1 MAADKP
7 DSRPERRRE
16 TRMSLRLPVRVQ
28 GHDAQNQPWAEMAAM
43 ENTSHGGAAMR
54 MKRPVVRGQVLSLA
68 LPLPRH
74 FRHYDLSEAFYRV
87 YALVRH
93 VATAAGELRV
103 GVLFLGKSPPK
114 GYEAN
119 PGGLYLLPT
128 DPPPV
133 TKEER
138 RKWPR
143 TAIFVNVRLHWTTP
157 DEQELEEQTIAENV
171 GRGGARVMT
180 SLPVVKGDVVRL
192 EELDGD
198 FQVRAEIRN
207 IYIGPDHIPRLN
219 LRFLD
224 AAAPDRLLG
233 LT

>member
-7 DSRPERRRE
+7 ASRPERRRE
-16 TRMSLRLPVRVQ
+16 TRMSLRLPVRIQ
-28 GHDAQNQPWAEMAAM
+28 GHDAQNQAWEEMAAM

-54 MKRPVVRGQVLSLA
+54 MKRAVVRGQVLLLS
-68 LPLPRH
+68 LPLPKH

-93 VATAAGELRV
+93 IATAAGELRV

-157 DEQELEEQTIAENV
+157 GGQEIEEQTIAENI

-180 SLPVVKGDVVRL
+180 SLTVVKGDVIRL
-192 EELDGD
+192 EEVDGD

-233 LT
+233 GM

>member
-1 MAADKP
+1 MSGDKP
-7 DSRPERRRE
+7 TSKERRGE
-16 TRMSLRLPVRVQ
+16 TRMSIRIPVRVL
-28 GHDAQNQPWAEMAAM
+28 GHDARNQPWEEMAAM
-43 ENTSHGGAAMR
+43 ENTSFGGAAMR
-54 MKRPVVRGQVLSLA
+54 MKRPVARGQVLSLS
-68 LPLPRH
+68 LPLPKH
-74 FRHYDLSEAFYRV
+74 FRRYDLSEAFYRV

-93 VATAAGELRV
+93 ISGPAGEYHV

-133 TKEER
+133 TREER
-138 RKWPR
+138 RKWQR
-143 TAIFVNVRLHWTTP
+143 MAVFVNVRLHWTTP
-157 DEQELEEQTIAENV
+157 AGQTMEEQTIAENI

-180 SLPVVKGDVVRL
+180 SLPVVKGDTVRL
-192 EELDGD
+192 EEIDGD

-207 IYIGPDHIPRLN
+207 IYIGSDHIPRLN

-233 LT
+233 S

>member
-16 TRMSLRLPVRVQ
+16 TRMSLRLPVRIQ
-28 GHDAQNQPWAEMAAM
+28 GHDAQNQAWEEMAAM

-54 MKRPVVRGQVLSLA
+54 MKRAVVRGQVLLLS
-68 LPLPRH
+68 LPLPKH

-93 VATAAGELRV
+93 VAAATGELRV

-157 DEQELEEQTIAENV
+157 GGQEIEEQTIAENI

-180 SLPVVKGDVVRL
+180 SLTVVKGDVIRL
-192 EELDGD
+192 EEVDGD

-207 IYIGPDHIPRLN
+207 IYIGSDHIPRLN

>member
-7 DSRPERRRE
+7 APKAERRRE
-16 TRMSLRLPVRVQ
+16 TRMALRLPVRVQ
-28 GHDAQNQPWAEMAAM
+28 GHDARNQPWEEMAAM
-43 ENTSHGGAAMR
+43 ENTSFGGGAMR
-54 MKRPVVRGQVLSLA
+54 MKRPVVRGQVLSLS
-68 LPLPRH
+68 LPLPKH
-74 FRHYDLSEAFYRV
+74 FRRYDLSEAFYRV

-93 VATAAGELRV
+93 TAADGGEQRV

-157 DEQELEEQTIAENV
+157 GGKEIEEQTIAENI

-180 SLPVVKGDVVRL
+180 SLPVAKGDVLRL
-192 EELDGD
+192 EEVDGD

-207 IYIGPDHIPRLN
+207 VYIGSDHIPRLN

-233 LT
+233 PA

>member
-1 MAADKP
+1 
-7 DSRPERRRE
+7 
-16 TRMSLRLPVRVQ
+16 
-28 GHDAQNQPWAEMAAM
+28 M
-43 ENTSHGGAAMR
+43 ENSSFGGAAMR
-54 MKRPVVRGQVLSLA
+54 IKRPVVRGQVLFLA
-68 LPLPRH
+68 LPLPKH

-87 YALVRH
+87 FALVRH
-93 VATAAGELRV
+93 TVLSGAEFRV
-103 GVLFLGKSPPK
+103 GVLFLGKNPPK
-114 GYEAN
+114 GYDTN

-138 RKWPR
+138 RKWQR
-143 TAIFVNVRLHWTTP
+143 MAIFVNIRLHWTSPGGQTM
-157 DEQELEEQTIAENV
+157 EEQTIAENI
-171 GRGGARVMT
+171 GRGGARVLT

-192 EELDGD
+192 EEIDGD

-207 IYIGPDHIPRLN
+207 IYIGGDHIPRLN

-233 LT
+233 L

>member
-7 DSRPERRRE
+7 TSKAERRRE

-28 GHDAQNQPWAEMAAM
+28 GHDARNQAWEEMAAM

-54 MKRPVVRGQVLSLA
+54 MKRPVVRGQVLLLS
-68 LPLPRH
+68 LPLPKH

-93 VATAAGELRV
+93 IASAAGEHRV

-128 DPPPV
+128 DPPPA

-143 TAIFVNVRLHWTTP
+143 MAIFVNVRLHWTTP
-157 DEQELEEQTIAENV
+157 GGEKMEEQTIAENI

-192 EELDGD
+192 EEVDGD
-198 FQVRAEIRN
+198 FQVRAEVRN

-219 LRFLD
+219 LRFVD

-233 LT
+233 L